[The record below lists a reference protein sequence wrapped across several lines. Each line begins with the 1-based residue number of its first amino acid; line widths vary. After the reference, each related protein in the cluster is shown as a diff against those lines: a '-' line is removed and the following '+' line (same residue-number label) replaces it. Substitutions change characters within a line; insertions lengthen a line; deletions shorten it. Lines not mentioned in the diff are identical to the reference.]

1 MSFEEIDLQ
10 WFAAEDEG
18 RTEEA
23 SQFKIEKARKEGR
36 VAKSPE
42 ISAALVLLFGVIT
55 LMIMSGSIW
64 NWCRQILIY
73 YFQRINEPLTQGA
86 FFMPFLFNIL
96 KIVIPLSVVGIVAGV
111 AANIIQNKGFLF
123 TTKPIEPDFSRIL
136 PKIGEY
142 LKKTLFSAQGAFN
155 VVKSLVKVIC
165 VCVTAYIFIK
175 GNLQR
180 ILYQLNVGNLL
191 LGVSIIG
198 TVAWKILITSAIIFL
213 IISIPDYLMQR
224 KQFLDSLKMTKQEQ
238 KEEYKEMEGDP
249 EVKSKLNQAQRT
261 FLSGNIVQAVKESDV
276 VITNPTHFAVALK
289 YDNTTDISPMVSA
302 KGQDEMAQRIK
313 GIARENNIPIVE
325 NRPLA
330 RGLFQNIEVGGI
342 IPEQYFRIIGVIYA
356 KVAADKFSNLKKN

>member
-18 RTEEA
+18 RTEDA
-23 SQFKIEKARKEGR
+23 SEFKIEKARKEGR

-42 ISAALVLLFGVIT
+42 ISAALVLLFGVVT
-55 LMIMSGSIW
+55 LMIMSETIW
-64 NWCRQILIY
+64 MWCKQILVY
-73 YFQRINEPLTQGA
+73 YFGRINEPLNQGA

-96 KIVIPLSVVGIVAGV
+96 KIVIPLCVVGIIAGV

-123 TTKPIEPDFSRIL
+123 TTKPIEPDFTRII
-136 PKIGEY
+136 PKFGEY

-165 VCVTAYIFIK
+165 VCFTAYIFIK
-175 GNLQR
+175 GNLQK
-180 ILYQLNVGNLL
+180 ILYQLNVGNIAT
-191 LGVSIIG
+191 GVSSIAG
-198 TVAWKILITSAIIFL
+198 VAWKILITSAIIFL
-213 IISIPDYLMQR
+213 VISIPDYLVQR

-249 EVKSKLNQAQRT
+249 EVKSKLNQAQRS
-261 FLSGNIVQAVKESDV
+261 FLSGNVVQAVKESDV

-289 YDNTTDISPMVSA
+289 YDISSQVPPMINA

-313 GIARENNIPIVE
+313 AIAKENDIPLVE

-330 RGLFQNIEVGGI
+330 RGLFQNTQVGDI
-342 IPEQYFRIIGVIYA
+342 LPEAYFRIVGAIYA
-356 KVAADKFSNLKKN
+356 KIGAGKFFKK